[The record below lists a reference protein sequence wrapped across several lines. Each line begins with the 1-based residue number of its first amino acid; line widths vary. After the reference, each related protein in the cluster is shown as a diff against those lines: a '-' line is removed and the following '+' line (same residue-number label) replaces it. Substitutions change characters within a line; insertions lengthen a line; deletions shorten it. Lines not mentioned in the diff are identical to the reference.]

1 MSADGDLFAEF
12 VRQYRRRFAW
22 NGALLTSSIFV
33 LADLVAVMCCFGF
46 GFFVVNTYNLDL
58 VDFKSFVTYWPYCP
72 AFIVVFAVLHLYPGL
87 SLAPAEELR
96 RYTIASL
103 FGHAGIILSLYLQ
116 TKKLDPYSVAFGFSW
131 LGSVVGFPVARA
143 TARSISKNASWWGLP
158 VVVFGAGATGRLVVD
173 RLLKKPWIG
182 YRPAVMLDDKPELEG
197 EYRGVPILTGCD
209 LGPAIAERCGAAT
222 AIVAMPGVERSRLA
236 AIVADGARCFKGYV
250 LIPDF
255 FGMTSSWMSVRDF
268 DGILGLYTSQHLI
281 VPWNRGVKRAFDIV
295 LSIVGGIVISPFV
308 GLIALLVKLDSPG
321 PAFYGHHRLG
331 KDGVSFKAWK
341 FRSMVSN
348 ADEVLAELLGR
359 DPAAA
364 AEWKASYKLRDD
376 PRVTRMG
383 KFLRKTS
390 LDELPQ
396 IWNVL
401 RGEMSLIGPR
411 PIIEDEVPKYGHNYK
426 LFSSVKPGMSGLWQ
440 VSGRSDMDYEERV
453 ALDIY
458 YIQSWSTWLDL
469 YILFKTVGVVL
480 GGDGA
485 Y

>member
-1 MSADGDLFAEF
+1 MSADGEQFAEF

-22 NGALLTSSIFV
+22 NGATLTSSIFV

-46 GFFVVNTYNLDL
+46 GFFVVNVYNLDL

-96 RYTIASL
+96 RYTLASL
-103 FGHAGIILSLYLQ
+103 FGHAGIVLSLYLQ
-116 TKKLDPYSVAFGFSW
+116 NRNFDPYSVAFGISW
-131 LGSVVGFPVARA
+131 LGSVIAFPVARA
-143 TARSISKNASWWGLP
+143 TARMMVKGASWWGVP
-158 VVVFGAGATGRLVVD
+158 AVIFGAGDTGRLVVD

-182 YRPAVMLDDKPELEG
+182 YRPAVMLDDDPELEG
-197 EYRGVPILTGCD
+197 EYRGVPILKGCE

-222 AIVAMPGVERSRLA
+222 AIVAMPGAERARLA
-236 AIVADGARCFKGYV
+236 AIVADDARSFKHYV

-255 FGMTSSWMSVRDF
+255 FGMTSGWMSVRDF
-268 DGILGLYTSQHLI
+268 DGILGLYTSQRLI
-281 VPWNRGVKRAFDIV
+281 VPMNRGIKRFFDIV
-295 LSIVGGIVISPFV
+295 LSILGGILISPFI
-308 GLIALLVKLDSPG
+308 GLIAILIKLDSRG
-321 PAFYGHHRLG
+321 PVFYGHHRLG
-331 KDGVSFKAWK
+331 KNGKSFKAWK

-348 ADEVLAELLGR
+348 SGEVLADLLAK
-359 DPAAA
+359 DPGAR
-364 AEWKASYKLRDD
+364 AEWESSYKLRDD

-396 IWNVL
+396 IWNVI

-411 PIIEDEVPKYGHNYK
+411 PIIEDEVPKYGHNYR

-440 VSGRSDMDYEERV
+440 VSGRSDTDYEERV

-458 YIQSWSTWLDL
+458 YIQSWSLWLDL